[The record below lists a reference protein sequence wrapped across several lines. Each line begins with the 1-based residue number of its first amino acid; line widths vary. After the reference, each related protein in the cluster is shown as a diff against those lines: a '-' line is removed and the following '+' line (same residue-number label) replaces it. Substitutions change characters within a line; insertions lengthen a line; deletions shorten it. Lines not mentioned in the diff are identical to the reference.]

1 MLTTPLGRM
10 ASSEG
15 YCDPDTSPVLSLLR
29 SQPMTRI
36 CAPMVRYSK
45 QSFRQLVRLY
55 GVDVAYTPMILA
67 DSFTKSAKA
76 RNADFSTS
84 STDRP
89 LIVQVAS
96 NCSEEFALAAE
107 MVTPLSDGIDINCGC
122 PQRWAVQ
129 EHYGC
134 WMLSQ
139 PDLVADMIS
148 TARRRLP
155 SRFTVSIKIRLK
167 EDLRQTVEFVRRMEA
182 AGVSFLTVHG
192 RTQQQRVEPPNLEA
206 VKLLRESVN
215 IPVVHNGGINTL
227 QEAEDTWSFTGVA
240 GIMVAQGLLNNP
252 ALFDGHP
259 HTPESCVSKFLDVA
273 TKYGTQFSHFQHHV
287 SYMVKDLLPR
297 ADRHQINLLGSTAAI
312 IDFLGDRG
320 II

>member
-129 EHYGC
+129 EHYGQLL
-134 WMLSQ
+134 MLL
-139 PDLVADMIS
+139 DVVA
-148 TARRRLP
+148 AR
-155 SRFTVSIKIRLK
+155 SRCRHDINGKTKATVSLYRFHKNTSKRRSSANCGIRTANGGSWRELSYGSWPNAATTG
-167 EDLRQTVEFVRRMEA
+167 RASEFGSGET
-182 AGVSFLTVHG
+182 LT
-192 RTQQQRVEPPNLEA
+192 R
-206 VKLLRESVN
+206 KC
-215 IPVVHNGGINTL
+215 GINTL